1 MRGRVRRWLALSGT
15 ALLLLV
21 GGWGELRA
29 SSSPG
34 SSPGSAVSDLRERL
48 AASLVTVRQEAV
60 SDTDTVVL
68 PYTTRVDPATL
79 EEVPSDTLEAAG
91 DTLAAP
97 GDTAREADVEAMR
110 EELAG
115 GAFPERDSLFR
126 SLQERQGFRAIEYR
140 GRRVE
145 LRAERRE
152 IVLRDSAQTNYGDAA
167 LRADSITYVA
177 DAEFVT
183 ALGAIHLLSPDQR
196 EMSSDSVLYYDV
208 STLKGTVL
216 DARTNFA
223 QRGAEWQVRGDAV
236 PVGSETVYVTHG
248 QFSSCQLEEP
258 HYHFRAGQIKM
269 VSQNV
274 IVAWPVVLHIKRV
287 PVFWLPFFAQ
297 DIRPERRSGLIPPQ
311 FGFNDVV
318 RTSSG
323 FNRQVSDFG
332 YYWAINRFMDA
343 QVTMDWFSDSHTRLN
358 GAFRY
363 NVRKKFM
370 RGNVQV
376 SQEWGETGNNLRL
389 RLNHDQEL
397 SPATQIRA
405 SANYVQSTRRLQD
418 RSFDP
423 RDQTQS
429 IDSEAGISH
438 RFPFATLN
446 VNARR
451 VQRASED
458 ERVDWTLPG
467 ASLSFSPV
475 TLFSAPRNRAGPFNN
490 MTLSGGVRYS
500 RREQIRELSDD
511 RTSQDASVNQS
522 LRIGEFSLSSSA
534 SFRDQVTTPP
544 VDSLGQQMDPFSQ
557 STVDWNT
564 SGDYKVDLMG
574 STTLR
579 PTVRVRGALFRSSV
593 PGDSVMDTD
602 GAYLA
607 APTRASF
614 GASLRTDVYGFFPG
628 IGPFS
633 QIRHKFSPSFD
644 WSYSPRTT
652 ADEELLEIPDF
663 PGRPGRAEH
672 TLRINLSQTFE
683 AKIPARDAS
692 EGEEDEA
699 PPDSVPEG
707 IDADAAVAAADSAAA
722 LDAGDAEVADTAAAA
737 VPSDTAEAAEGETTG
752 GRATTGAGAQ
762 AGQQERKVTLLSI
775 RSDALAFDF
784 ERAAEGE
791 PVLTTDRFGNS
802 VSSDLLRGLSLNVE
816 HDLFRGSG
824 TEREFDPFLSRL
836 TASFS
841 FASGTSLGDLIG
853 LGGGGGPS
861 RPSPRDP
868 VRDLSQADRLSEFD
882 PSQDAFDE
890 DTEAGPWNLSLN
902 YSLRRSRPEQGTE
915 PNQTL
920 SGNLSLRPTPNW
932 RIRWNTQ
939 YNITTREFGQHVVNL
954 ERDLHRWRASFTFSK
969 SPNGN
974 FIFSFRVFL
983 TDAPELKVDYDQRS
997 SPTVGG

>member
-1 MRGRVRRWLALSGT
+1 
-15 ALLLLV
+15 
-21 GGWGELRA
+21 
-29 SSSPG
+29 
-34 SSPGSAVSDLRERL
+34 
-48 AASLVTVRQEAV
+48 
-60 SDTDTVVL
+60 
-68 PYTTRVDPATL
+68 
-79 EEVPSDTLEAAG
+79 
-91 DTLAAP
+91 
-97 GDTAREADVEAMR
+97 
-110 EELAG
+110 
-115 GAFPERDSLFR
+115 
-126 SLQERQGFRAIEYR
+126 
-140 GRRVE
+140 
-145 LRAERRE
+145 
-152 IVLRDSAQTNYGDAA
+152 
-167 LRADSITYVA
+167 
-177 DAEFVT
+177 
-183 ALGAIHLLSPDQR
+183 
-196 EMSSDSVLYYDV
+196 
-208 STLKGTVL
+208 
-216 DARTNFA
+216 
-223 QRGAEWQVRGDAV
+223 
-236 PVGSETVYVTHG
+236 
-248 QFSSCQLEEP
+248 
-258 HYHFRAGQIKM
+258 
-269 VSQNV
+269 
-274 IVAWPVVLHIKRV
+274 
-287 PVFWLPFFAQ
+287 
-297 DIRPERRSGLIPPQ
+297 
-311 FGFNDVV
+311 
-318 RTSSG
+318 
-323 FNRQVSDFG
+323 
-332 YYWAINRFMDA
+332 
-343 QVTMDWFSDSHTRLN
+343 
-358 GAFRY
+358 
-363 NVRKKFM
+363 
-370 RGNVQV
+370 
-376 SQEWGETGNNLRL
+376 
-389 RLNHDQEL
+389 
-397 SPATQIRA
+397 
-405 SANYVQSTRRLQD
+405 
-418 RSFDP
+418 

-429 IDSEAGISH
+429 INSEAGLSH

-490 MTLSGGVRYS
+490 MTLSGGMRYS

-511 RTSQDASVNQS
+511 RTSQDASLNQS
-522 LRIGEFSLSSSA
+522 LRIGEFSLSSGA

-544 VDSLGQQMDPFSQ
+544 VDSLGQQADPFSQ
-557 STVDWNT
+557 STVDWNA

-579 PTVRVRGALFRSSV
+579 PNVRVRGALFRSSV
-593 PGDSVMDTD
+593 PGDSAIDTD
-602 GAYLA
+602 GAYLP

-614 GASLRTDVYGFFPG
+614 GASLRTDLYGFFPG

-652 ADEELLEIPDF
+652 ADEDLLEIPDF

-692 EGEEDEA
+692 ESEDDDA
-699 PPDSVPEG
+699 PRDSVPEG
-707 IDADAAVAAADSAAA
+707 SVPDAVEAADSAAA
-722 LDAGDAEVADTAAAA
+722 LDAGAAAEADTAAGAA
-737 VPSDTAEAAEGETTG
+737 RSDTADTADTTG
-752 GRATTGAGAQ
+752 GGTTGEGTTTGAGAQ
-762 AGQQERKVTLLSI
+762 AGQEERKVTLLSI

-802 VSSDLLRGLSLNVE
+802 VSSDLLRGLSLNIE

-841 FASGTSLGDLIG
+841 FASGTSLGDIIG
-853 LGGGGGPS
+853 LGGVGGGS

-983 TDAPELKVDYDQRS
+983 TDAPDLKVDYDQRS